1 MSKRKI
7 NFMSLLEDY
16 FATYLPYSR
25 GLSSNTINS
34 YKHSFLLLMRF
45 MLEIKGIVASDI
57 KFSDLTYETLLEF
70 FNWLETDRLC
80 KPATRNQRLSAI
92 SAFSEYAQNRDFD
105 AASVFR
111 SAVIKIP
118 VKKST
123 PKQRAV
129 FTREE
134 IRILL
139 NLPDENYETGLR
151 DKVLLSL
158 MYATGARAK
167 EICDLMVRD
176 IRINDT
182 SASITLIGKGSKTRQ
197 VGISWKLADTLHRYI
212 SHRHI
217 EKYPEKHIFSSQ
229 THEQMTIS
237 CVEGIYKKYV
247 VMAKNQN
254 PSLFHADS
262 YPPHSMRHSTACHL
276 LEAEVDIVTIK
287 NILGHVSVQTT
298 QIYAEMSQDTVD
310 KKLKE
315 WNETWFGNNQKINVK
330 KSTDNIPEFL
340 KTR

>member
-7 NFMSLLEDY
+7 NFISLLEDY
-16 FATYLPYSR
+16 FEIYLPYSR
-25 GLSSNTINS
+25 GLSLNTINS
-34 YKHSFLLLMRF
+34 YKQSFILLMRF
-45 MLEIKGIVASDI
+45 MLEKKGIVASSI
-57 KFSDLTYETLLEF
+57 QFSDLTYETLLEF

-80 KPATRNQRLSAI
+80 KPTTRNQRLSAI

-111 SAVIKIP
+111 SAIIKIP
-118 VKKST
+118 IKKSIS
-123 PKQRAV
+123 KQRAV
-129 FTREE
+129 FSREE
-134 IRILL
+134 IKILL

-151 DKVLLSL
+151 NKVLLSL
-158 MYATGARAK
+158 MYATGARAQ
-167 EICDLMVRD
+167 EICDLKVKD
-176 IRINDT
+176 IRMNDSST
-182 SASITLIGKGSKTRQ
+182 SVTLIGKSSKTRQ
-197 VGISWKLADTLHRYI
+197 VGISKRLADTLHRYI
-212 SHRHI
+212 VHRHI

-237 CVEGIYKKYV
+237 CIEGIYKKYI

-276 LEAEVDIVTIK
+276 LEAGVDIITIK

-315 WNETWFGNNQKINVK
+315 WNETWFGDDQKIDVK
-330 KSTDNIPEFL
+330 KATKNIPEFL
-340 KTR
+340 KKR